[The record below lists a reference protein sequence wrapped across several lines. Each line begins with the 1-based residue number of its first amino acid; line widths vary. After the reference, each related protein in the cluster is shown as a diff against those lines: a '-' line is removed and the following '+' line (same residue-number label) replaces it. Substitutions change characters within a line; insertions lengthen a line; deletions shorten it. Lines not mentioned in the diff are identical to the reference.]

1 MDWAQILVI
10 ILSVFLAI
18 FLLLGIVLAIMLIRI
33 TRQIK
38 AVTDS
43 ARSTAEHIEQA
54 VAGIGKMSSPSFV
67 MRLITKRLKKSK
79 HRKGEDEDG
88 KR

>member
-18 FLLLGIVLAIMLIRI
+18 FLLLGIVLVVMLIRV

-43 ARSTAEHIEQA
+43 ARSTAEHIKHA
-54 VAGIGKMSSPSFV
+54 IAGFSRVSSPTFI
-67 MRLITKRLKKSK
+67 MRAITKHFKKTK
-79 HRKGEDEDG
+79 RRRGEGEDV
-88 KR
+88 

>member
-18 FLLLGIVLAIMLIRI
+18 FLLLGIVLIVMLIRV

-43 ARSTAEHIEQA
+43 AKSTAEHIEHA
-54 VAGIGKMSSPSFV
+54 VAGLGRVTSPVFLMQLV
-67 MRLITKRLKKSK
+67 AKAFKKSK
-79 HRKGEDEDG
+79 RQRS
-88 KR
+88 KRGDDV

>member
-10 ILSVFLAI
+10 ILAIFLAI
-18 FLLLGIVLAIMLIRI
+18 FLLLGIILAMLLIKV

-43 ARSTAEHIEQA
+43 ARTTAENIEHAAARFGTVTSPMFLMQL
-54 VAGIGKMSSPSFV
+54 VAKYF
-67 MRLITKRLKKSK
+67 RKSK
-79 HRKGEDEDG
+79 KRKERGDDV
-88 KR
+88 

>member
-1 MDWAQILVI
+1 MDWSQILVI
-10 ILSVFLAI
+10 ILSIFLAI

-43 ARSTAEHIEQA
+43 ARTTAEHIEHA
-54 VAGIGKMSSPSFV
+54 VATFSRVTSPTV
-67 MRLITKRLKKSK
+67 LLRKLSK
-79 HRKGEDEDG
+79 LRRRRKQGGEDV
-88 KR
+88 

>member
-1 MDWAQILVI
+1 MEWAQILVI

-18 FLLLGIVLAIMLIRI
+18 FLLLGIVLAVMLIRI

-43 ARSTAEHIEQA
+43 ARSTAEHIEHA
-54 VAGIGKMSSPSFV
+54 IAGVGKVATPAFLLRKLSKLRRKHGKQ
-67 MRLITKRLKKSK
+67 RD
-79 HRKGEDEDG
+79 GEDV
-88 KR
+88 

>member
-10 ILSVFLAI
+10 ILSIFLAI
-18 FLLLGIVLAIMLIRI
+18 FLLLGIILAVMLIRV

-43 ARSTAEHIEQA
+43 AERTANGIE
-54 VAGIGKMSSPSFV
+54 GIVSGISKFSSPGLLMGLV
-67 MRLITKRLKKSK
+67 ATQVKKLKNKK
-79 HRKGEDEDG
+79 K
-88 KR
+88 